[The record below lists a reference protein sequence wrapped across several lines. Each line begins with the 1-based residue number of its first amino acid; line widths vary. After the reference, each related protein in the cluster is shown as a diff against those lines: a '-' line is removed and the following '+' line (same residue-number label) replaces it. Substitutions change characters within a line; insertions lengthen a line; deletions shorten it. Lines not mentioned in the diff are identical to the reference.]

1 MPFSYFSSES
11 TNSALFGRYKMCCL
25 FLVVKESLK
34 ALNLNLPENT
44 LADLVSLKILEIFF
58 KKMLVATGLFF
69 CYTVIGDKLPFQYN
83 SSFPV

>member
-1 MPFSYFSSES
+1 
-11 TNSALFGRYKMCCL
+11 
-25 FLVVKESLK
+25 VVKESLK